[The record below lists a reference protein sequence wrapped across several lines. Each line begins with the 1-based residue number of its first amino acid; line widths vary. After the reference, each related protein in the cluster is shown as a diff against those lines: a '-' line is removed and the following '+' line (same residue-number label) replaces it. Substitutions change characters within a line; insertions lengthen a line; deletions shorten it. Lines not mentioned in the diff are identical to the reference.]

1 MTKEAKIKALE
12 LSIAMMDSQAIGGKF
27 AIANVLLKDADFAD
41 LLEAE
46 LQDKHIKEAIASF
59 VKNRIH
65 ADDFKKCCYNIDSF
79 RQALQNILTKE
90 KDAD

>member
-12 LSIAMMDSQAIGGKF
+12 LSIAMMDNQGISGKF
-27 AIANVLLKDADFAD
+27 AIANVLLKDADLAE

-46 LQDKHIKEAIASF
+46 LQDKHVKEVISSF
-59 VKNRIH
+59 IKNRIH
-65 ADDFKKCCYNIDSF
+65 AHDFKKCCYNINLF